1 MMIEPTES
9 ETKDTLD
16 RFVNAMLEIDR
27 LIYTD
32 PESIRKSP
40 IKTPIGRLDETMAN
54 RQLDLRWTK

>member
-1 MMIEPTES
+1 
-9 ETKDTLD
+9 
-16 RFVNAMLEIDR
+16 MLEIDR